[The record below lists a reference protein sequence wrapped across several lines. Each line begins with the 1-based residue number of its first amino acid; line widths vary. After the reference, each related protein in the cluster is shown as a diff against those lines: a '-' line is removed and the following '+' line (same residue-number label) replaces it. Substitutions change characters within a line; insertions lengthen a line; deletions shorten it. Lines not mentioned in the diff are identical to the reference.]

1 MQPGWQLLGGYPE
14 IRLKSAGFATKTE
27 HNRGLEQKSW
37 RGQGS
42 AVPSLHP
49 EGVGCNQ
56 PLLAHSLLQRV
67 LQSEAKGA
75 CTHALD
81 FEFKGS
87 IKQRKSNLGASGR
100 FAPLRPEGNWPL
112 QVNSPRL
119 GPGTAPGGY
128 GLGRVLMCP
137 PGMVL
142 PHATRKG
149 NRPVY

>member
-14 IRLKSAGFATKTE
+14 IRQKSAGFATNTGT
-27 HNRGLEQKSW
+27 RGLEHTSL

-67 LQSEAKGA
+67 LLDEAKGD

-87 IKQRKSNLGASGR
+87 FKQCNQIWRGREIWPWAEIWLRAGDWNAGGR
-100 FAPLRPEGNWPL
+100 FC
-112 QVNSPRL
+112 L
-119 GPGTAPGGY
+119 GREI
-128 GLGRVLMCP
+128 GLGGSLGRGRVI
-137 PGMVL
+137 
-142 PHATRKG
+142 
-149 NRPVY
+149 

>member
-1 MQPGWQLLGGYPE
+1 MATAGGLPRNPPG
-14 IRLKSAGFATKTE
+14 IRRLRYQNGT
-27 HNRGLEQKSW
+27 HRGLEHKSW

-67 LQSEAKGA
+67 LLDEAKGD
-75 CTHALD
+75 CTHSLD

-100 FAPLRPEGNWPL
+100 FAPLRPEGNGPFHSQFASPWPQGL
-112 QVNSPRL
+112 RRVV
-119 GPGTAPGGY
+119 TAWITI
-128 GLGRVLMCP
+128 RFANAESTT
-137 PGMVL
+137 
-142 PHATRKG
+142 HANVREIGQCTD
-149 NRPVY
+149 V